1 MTLKNAAFLALIG
14 AILLTILLAMT
25 SINDILGVARGI
37 LPPVRLVASLIETFA
52 GISAVVFLYVV
63 HRRQL

>member
-14 AILLTILLAMT
+14 ALLLTILVAMGF
-25 SINDILGVARGI
+25 INDVLGVARG
-37 LPPVRLVASLIETFA
+37 LVAPVKLLVSLIETFA
-52 GISAVVFLYVV
+52 GVTAVVFLYVV